1 MANRC
6 VVCDKKSQI
15 GRQSRHHRGV
25 AGKQWMKRAQKTV
38 RIFKPNIQWA
48 SVDGVR
54 IRVCTKCL
62 KLIKKG
68 RVERVASSKETE
80 KTQTAATA

>member
-6 VVCDKKSQI
+6 DICDKKSQI

-25 AGKQWMKRAQKTV
+25 AGKQWMKRAQKTL
-38 RIFKPNIQWA
+38 RIFKPNIQA
-48 SVDGVR
+48 VTVDG
-54 IRVCTKCL
+54 IRLKVCTKCL

-68 RVERVASSKETE
+68 KEEVAGKN
-80 KTQTAATA
+80 KPNVPPPATV